1 MMTSCPGSFSE
12 GGGLSPQKLRKDI
25 KVEKYPD
32 RKTIN
37 PPNIIFTP
45 ARSTCIIDGIA
56 AKLPKVT
63 CLSIL
68 DYMPHEIQY

>member
-1 MMTSCPGSFSE
+1 MISNDDLLSWILPPG

-45 ARSTCIIDGIA
+45 GYGYSVKIRN
-56 AKLPKVT
+56 LPYHSE
-63 CLSIL
+63 LSK
-68 DYMPHEIQY
+68 

>member
-1 MMTSCPGSFSE
+1 MISNDDLLSWILPPG

-45 ARSTCIIDGIA
+45 VMVRKPIVRFNRGI
-56 AKLPKVT
+56 
-63 CLSIL
+63 
-68 DYMPHEIQY
+68 YYRY